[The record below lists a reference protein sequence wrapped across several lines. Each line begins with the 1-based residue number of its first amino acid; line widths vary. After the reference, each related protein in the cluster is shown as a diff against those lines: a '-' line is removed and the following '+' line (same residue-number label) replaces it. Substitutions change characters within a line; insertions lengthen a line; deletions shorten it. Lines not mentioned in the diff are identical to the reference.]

1 MIAAD
6 ATHQE
11 DTMKQGHHDASE
23 RATRPSSA
31 QAKVRMRPRHKQ
43 AEATGAWDRVVRHFE
58 RKREREEREREQ
70 CRRRLQAKISGEVE
84 PGEPG
89 SLRARILGK

>member
-23 RATRPSSA
+23 RATRRSSA
-31 QAKVRMRPRHKQ
+31 QANVSKRPRHKQ
-43 AEATGAWDRVVRHFE
+43 AKATGSWDRVVRYFE
-58 RKREREEREREQ
+58 RKRECEEREREQ
-70 CRRRLQAKISGEVE
+70 CRRRLQAKISEEVE
-84 PGEPG
+84 PSEPG